1 MMSDDVKNGD
11 ITTPEYNENGME
23 NKKLVIIP
31 KQDPQYIT
39 KKQQFTC
46 DLCAASFSMKHDI
59 KSHLNVHTGVGI
71 YKCYVCPATFTKK
84 SYLKLQFRNHS
95 R

>member
-1 MMSDDVKNGD
+1 MMSDDIQTGD

-23 NKKLVIIP
+23 NKNLFIP

-46 DLCAASFSMKHDI
+46 DLCGASFSMKHDI
-59 KSHLNVHTGVGI
+59 KSHLNVHSGVH
-71 YKCYVCPATFTKK
+71 VMFV
-84 SYLKLQFRNHS
+84 QRHS
-95 R
+95 LTIVV